1 MPLGCEVRREVVA
14 VGEEVHPE
22 DALSDE
28 ADLVAPIA
36 FSDQGLS
43 SGQRPGM
50 EMQSESVALVT
61 RQVNGLLDVVE
72 ECFPGIVL

>member
-1 MPLGCEVRREVVA
+1 M
-14 VGEEVHPE
+14 
-22 DALSDE
+22 SDE